1 MQTIHCK
8 NSLVIIFSNAKHG
21 LANKFINLFV
31 NHFKGIQKRTEL
43 KGALVGEKMFEAW
56 FIAPLSAIVSIVVG
70 LYFYHYV
77 NKQDSGTQRMQE
89 IAAAIKEGADAFIR
103 REYMTL
109 AIFVIIVS
117 VFLCIFLPSP
127 LWTTS
132 EPLKNAQL
140 ALAYLFGSFCSA
152 LAGYLGLNVA
162 TKANTKTANAAK
174 EGLNKAFPI
183 GFRGGAVMGLAV
195 VGLGLLGIS
204 IVYAI
209 TGDPEIVL
217 GYSFGASSLSLIAKA
232 GGGIY
237 TKTADISADLVG
249 KVELGIPE
257 DDPRNPAVIADN
269 VGDNV
274 GDVAGMGADLFDSY
288 VASIVAVMIL
298 GEAIDILAHSA
309 GLYTL
314 IPLVF
319 AGIGV
324 LAAVLG
330 ALTVRVG
337 KHGNPG
343 MALNMGTYITCIIF
357 GVLTFAATYFLQYD
371 LRIWGA
377 TVVGLI
383 AGVIIG
389 MTSDYFTSEDKAPVK
404 KTAEA
409 SVTGTATNIITGF
422 SYGLHS
428 VLPPLIGIGVAS
440 TIAYFLCGPI
450 GGPMYIDDKMNPQFV
465 KYALYGISMAA
476 VGMLSI
482 VGLIVSNDAY
492 GPIVDNSRGIAM
504 QAGLSEDVIKVTDEM
519 DAAGN
524 TAKAITKGF
533 AIGAAGLTVIALLA
547 AFQERAG
554 ISGFDLMNPLV
565 LLGALI
571 GIAMPAVFS
580 AMVMLGVGRNAFRMI
595 EEIRR
600 QFNEIPGLRE
610 GKEGVKPDYARC
622 VDIATVGALKELM
635 PASIVAIS
643 VTLIVGFIGGTG
655 ALGGY
660 LAGTIFSGLLFA
672 LLMANA
678 GGLWDNAK
686 KLIESGEHGGKGS
699 EAHKAAVVGD
709 TVGDPFKDTAGPS
722 LNTMITVMSLVASLF
737 AVLIANYNLLKL
749 LGL

>member
-1 MQTIHCK
+1 MMWLIAPI
-8 NSLVIIFSNAKHG
+8 SALISI
-21 LANKFINLFV
+21 
-31 NHFKGIQKRTEL
+31 
-43 KGALVGEKMFEAW
+43 LVG
-56 FIAPLSAIVSIVVG
+56 I
-70 LYFYHYV
+70 YFYNYV
-77 NKQDSGTQRMQE
+77 EKQDSGTKRMQE
-89 IAAAIKEGADAFIR
+89 IAAAIKEGADAFLR
-103 REYMTL
+103 REYTAL
-109 AIFVIIVS
+109 AMFVAV
-117 VFLCIFLPSP
+117 VAVLLFIFLPEPIWVTSQP
-127 LWTTS
+127 LH
-132 EPLKNAQL
+132 NIQL
-140 ALAYLFGSFCSA
+140 TFAYVFGSFCSA
-152 LAGYLGLNVA
+152 MAGYLGLNVA
-162 TKANTKTANAAK
+162 TKANTKAASAAR

-204 IVYAI
+204 IVYWI

-217 GYSFGASSLSLIAKA
+217 GYSFGASSLALFAKA

-298 GEAIDILAHSA
+298 GEAIDVLIS
-309 GLYTL
+309 GSIGTYTI

-319 AGIGV
+319 AGLGII
-324 LAAVLG
+324 AAVLG

-337 KHGNPG
+337 KQGNPG
-343 MALNMGTYITCIIF
+343 RALNMGTYITCAIF
-357 GVLTFAATYFLQYD
+357 AVLTFIASTYLGYD
-371 LRIWGA
+371 YRIWGA
-377 TVVGLI
+377 TIVGLI

-389 MTSDYFTSEDKAPVK
+389 VTSDYFTSEDKAPVK

-409 SVTGTATNIITGF
+409 SLTGTATNIITGF

-428 VLPPLIGIGVAS
+428 VFPPLIGIGVAS
-440 TIAYFLCGPI
+440 AIAYMLCSPLG
-450 GGPMYIDDKMNPQFV
+450 DKF
-465 KYALYGISMAA
+465 ALYGIGMAA

-547 AFQERAG
+547 AFQERAQSAG
-554 ISGFDLMNPLV
+554 VNPSFNLMNPLV

-600 QFNEIPGLRE
+600 QFNEIPGLKE

-635 PASIVAIS
+635 PASIVAIA
-643 VTLIVGFIGGTG
+643 VTLIVGFVGGIE

-686 KLIESGEHGGKGS
+686 KLIESGEYGGKGS

-737 AVLIANYNLLKL
+737 AVLIANNNLLHL
-749 LGL
+749 LGIA